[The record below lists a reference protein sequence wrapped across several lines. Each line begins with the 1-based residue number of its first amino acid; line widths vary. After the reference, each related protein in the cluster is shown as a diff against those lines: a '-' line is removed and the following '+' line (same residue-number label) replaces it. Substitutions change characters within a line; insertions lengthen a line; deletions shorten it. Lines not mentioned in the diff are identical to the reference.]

1 MMSFFRNV
9 VLLPLTAGRLSKV
22 GSSYRDGSIASGV
35 LLAVMTAVMSAI
47 IIVHE
52 LAPSTDIGII
62 YINFTVVILG
72 LHILGLVTCQL
83 GCAILIPTQI

>member
-1 MMSFFRNV
+1 MISFFRNV
-9 VLLPLTAGRLSKV
+9 VLLPLTAGRLIKE
-22 GSSYRDGSIASGV
+22 GSSYRDGSIATGV
-35 LLAVMTAVMSAI
+35 LLAVMTALCQQLSLCK
-47 IIVHE
+47 